1 MEAEKLNLNYM
12 AVAGMAKLFE
22 EQTQI
27 SQVFNMQVLVEQLGG
42 VMEYKN
48 LEDEAFC
55 FVDIKERNKFNVNL
69 PQNLDNEFKRF
80 LMMQVLG
87 HYVLHSQSGEVP
99 CKVKSIANPDTSK
112 EAIWFAL
119 NILIND
125 ELMEKNNKMSN
136 EELAR
141 LFRVPAFAISMKKNI
156 LNQIKGVEQ

>member
-12 AVAGMAKLFE
+12 AVADMAKLFE

-42 VMEYKN
+42 VMEYKS

-55 FVDIKERNKFNVNL
+55 FVDIKKRNKFNVNL

-87 HYVLHSQSGEVP
+87 HYPNSP
-99 CKVKSIANPDTSK
+99 
-112 EAIWFAL
+112 
-119 NILIND
+119 
-125 ELMEKNNKMSN
+125 
-136 EELAR
+136 
-141 LFRVPAFAISMKKNI
+141 
-156 LNQIKGVEQ
+156 